1 MTKKVKVKRK
11 MTLKRSQKKSNFYNI
26 MTYNWLEN
34 NLMLPSISGWRDY
47 AMFTFCCP
55 FRLSSMSVLP
65 TLGYRLVAME
75 SAEQSTRP
83 CHVGASIVGRS
94 VVGRWR
100 CGQFSSKHLQWT
112 AESCDLCLYVC
123 VCLESCCCFCWHCA
137 NTFQSLVLQCRPIN
151 DIITTPHHTTTRTPP

>member
-1 MTKKVKVKRK
+1 M
-11 MTLKRSQKKSNFYNI
+11 I
-26 MTYNWLEN
+26 YNWLEN
-34 NLMLPSISGWRDY
+34 NLMLHLISGWRDY

-123 VCLESCCCFCWHCA
+123 VCLESCCCCFCWHCA
-137 NTFQSLVLQCRPIN
+137 NTFNSLSCCSVDLSMISSQ
-151 DIITTPHHTTTRTPP
+151 HHTTRQHARRLNLT